1 MPFYSSIRRVCVYDM
16 KTKIVKRIALMLFAL
31 FISVQTGCVSTVI
44 DDDVASVVEQPP
56 SVVSG
61 RNSGPEFGK
70 DEKPEIKEE
79 RPKPKGKESQLAAPT
94 LDCINAIPQNNIVT
108 PDHLVHEID
117 LDWSIYDASLT
128 DNLKEFSDLEIEK
141 YLQNSIQPNQQFLV
155 ITLSVHNPTEL
166 EKEVYFNNLRISEVD
181 EELRFI
187 QNYELEAFSQ
197 CQYSL
202 EDRKYGTYILRPDE
216 TLDAKLC
223 YIVSDEVSLHSLF
236 MPLFFTGA
244 APNDETEWLALS
256 KEED

>member
-1 MPFYSSIRRVCVYDM
+1 M
-16 KTKIVKRIALMLFAL
+16 KTKIVKRIALTLFAL

-181 EELRFI
+181 EELRFMV
-187 QNYELEAFSQ
+187 L
-197 CQYSL
+197 
-202 EDRKYGTYILRPDE
+202 
-216 TLDAKLC
+216 
-223 YIVSDEVSLHSLF
+223 
-236 MPLFFTGA
+236 
-244 APNDETEWLALS
+244 LS
-256 KEED
+256 Y